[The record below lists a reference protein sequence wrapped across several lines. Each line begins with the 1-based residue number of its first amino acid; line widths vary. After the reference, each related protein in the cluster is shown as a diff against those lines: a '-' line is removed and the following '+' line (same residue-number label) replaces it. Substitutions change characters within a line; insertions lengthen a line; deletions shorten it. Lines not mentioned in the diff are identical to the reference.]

1 MGNKAGTKRETRE
14 GDRGRRGEDG
24 VQWEKPSIMVLA
36 LFHAGRV
43 LGARTTLTGLWLA
56 AETDLTSWATG
67 RVAKEKATA
76 PRVKP
81 QYSRVGESKEA
92 QAQAQTQAASAS

>member
-1 MGNKAGTKRETRE
+1 
-14 GDRGRRGEDG
+14 
-24 VQWEKPSIMVLA
+24 MVLA

-67 RVAKEKATA
+67 RVCGALKDHPLPHDCCRQDGDETRA
-76 PRVKP
+76 PRDIQNKTKSLSV
-81 QYSRVGESKEA
+81 EL
-92 QAQAQTQAASAS
+92 